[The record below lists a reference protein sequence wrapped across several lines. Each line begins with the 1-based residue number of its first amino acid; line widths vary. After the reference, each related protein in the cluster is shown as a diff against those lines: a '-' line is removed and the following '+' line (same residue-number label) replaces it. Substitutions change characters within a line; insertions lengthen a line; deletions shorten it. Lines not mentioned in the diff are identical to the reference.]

1 MRTTELAVVGAGP
14 GGLSA
19 AITAA
24 QAGVQVTLLEEY
36 HHPGGQFLRGAH
48 RGESI
53 PTKSRTERL
62 SHSLLEQLSSKNIA
76 IRTGT
81 LVWGIEG
88 HRLALQSLQGTEWL
102 SAKKLI
108 IAIGAREI
116 VMPFPG
122 WTLPGVMT
130 VGAAQILFKEH
141 GVLPGKRIL
150 LAGSGPLLLATASA
164 LVQSKQDVSITG
176 ILEIT
181 RPLSWMKYASVA
193 LSDLERLGEGLRY
206 GKSIFAKKIPY
217 HFGYVI
223 TRAEGMDRLTGVT
236 IARIDRQGKPIR
248 DSEQQLSIDTLC
260 LSFGFIPNTEL
271 TQLAGCSHAY
281 LPERGGWVPVTDETL
296 QTSVDGIYAVGETA
310 GVGGAKTALIQGQ
323 IAGLAVALELGKLN
337 KEAFTRR
344 YIPLAKQLQPL
355 KRFGSMLNTL
365 FRPSPDFCSLITEET
380 ILCRCEQVRVGETR
394 QAIRGGAHTLS
405 ALKNQIPVG
414 QGHCQG
420 RNCGPL
426 LTRLISSETGISASK
441 IGQFRPR
448 PPLKPVLL
456 SALANVPNGETQ

>member
-24 QAGVQVTLLEEY
+24 QVGVQVTLLEEY
-36 HHPGGQFLRGAH
+36 QHPGGQFLRGAH
-48 RGESI
+48 CEESI
-53 PTKSRTERL
+53 PAQSRTERL
-62 SHSLLEQLSSKNIA
+62 SRSLLEQLPSQNIA

-81 LVWGIEG
+81 LVWGIES
-88 HRLALQSLQGTEWL
+88 HRLALQGPQGTEWL

-108 IAIGAREI
+108 IANGAREI

-164 LVQSKQDVSITG
+164 LGQSKQDVSILG
-176 ILEIT
+176 ILET
-181 RPLSWMKYASVA
+181 TYPLSWMKYVPVA
-193 LSDLERLGEGLRY
+193 LSNLERLGEGLRY
-206 GKSIFAKKIPY
+206 GKSLFARKIPY
-217 HFGYVI
+217 RFGYVI

-236 IARIDRQGKPIR
+236 VARVDRRGNPIR
-248 DSEQQLSIDTLC
+248 DSEQHLSIDTLC
-260 LSFGFIPNTEL
+260 LSYGFIPNTEL
-271 TQLAGCSHAY
+271 TQLAGCTHAY
-281 LPERGGWVPVTDETL
+281 LPERGGWVPITDETL

-323 IAGLAVALELGKLN
+323 IAGLAVALELGRLN
-337 KEAFTRR
+337 KEAFAQR
-344 YIPLAKQLQPL
+344 YIPLTKQLQPL

-365 FRPSPDFCSLITEET
+365 FRPSPDYCSLITEET
-380 ILCRCEQVRVGETR
+380 IICRCEQVRAGETR
-394 QAIRGGAHTLS
+394 QAIRGGAHELS
-405 ALKNQIPVG
+405 ALKNKIPVG

-420 RNCGPL
+420 RTCGPL
-426 LTRLISSETGISASK
+426 LALLISSETGISASK

-448 PPLKPVLL
+448 PPLKPILL
-456 SALANVPNGETQ
+456 GALANMPNEETK